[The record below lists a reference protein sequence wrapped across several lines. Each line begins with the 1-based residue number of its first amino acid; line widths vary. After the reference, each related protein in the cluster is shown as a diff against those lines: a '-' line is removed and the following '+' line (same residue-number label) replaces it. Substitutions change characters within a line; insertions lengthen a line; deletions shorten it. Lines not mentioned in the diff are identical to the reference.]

1 MTEIPHTKL
10 SLRERKIKLLKA
22 YYRYRCFHLE
32 TTMKL
37 SVLSFKRSPVVPQ
50 IKDW

>member
-1 MTEIPHTKL
+1 MTEIPHTEL
-10 SLRERKIKLLKA
+10 SLRKKIKLLKA
-22 YYRYRCFHLE
+22 YYRYTCFHLE